1 MKFKTII
8 LTTMLIL
15 NINEIIKSSNFR
27 YLIVYSPARN
37 DIKHAQ

>member
-15 NINEIIKSSNFR
+15 NEIIKSSNFR
-27 YLIVYSPARN
+27 YLIVYSPVRN